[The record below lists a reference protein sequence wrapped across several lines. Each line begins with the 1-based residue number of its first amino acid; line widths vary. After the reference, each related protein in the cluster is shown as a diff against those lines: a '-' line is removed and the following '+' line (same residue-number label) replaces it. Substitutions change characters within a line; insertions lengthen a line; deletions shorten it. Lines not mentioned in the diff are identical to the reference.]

1 MKFTIGQI
9 ARLINAKVEGSEKD
23 SVSNVAKI
31 EEAKAGDIAFLSN
44 PKYEQYLYS
53 TNASAVIVSE
63 KLELKNPVNTTLLRV
78 EDPYTGFTIL
88 LEEYNR
94 LMQFAKSGREKPI
107 FIGKKTKIGKN
118 EFIGAFAYI
127 GANCKIG
134 NNVKIHPQVHI
145 GNGCTIAD
153 NVILYPGVKIYD
165 GCQIGSNCI
174 LQSGVIIGSDGFG
187 FAPQKDGSYKKIP
200 QVGNV
205 ILEDNVEIGAN
216 TTIDCAT
223 MGSTII
229 REGAK
234 IDNLVQLAH
243 NVEIGKNTVIAAQ
256 TGIAGSTKVGE
267 NCVFAGQ
274 VGIVGHIEIA
284 NKTTLASKSGIS
296 NNIKEEGK
304 VLLGYPAL
312 PIGDFKRSFAVY
324 RKLPE
329 LYRQIKELEEKVINL
344 AAAKE

>member
-1 MKFTIGQI
+1 MNFTIGQI
-9 ARLINAKVEGSEKD
+9 AQLIKAKIEGANAGTI
-23 SVSNVAKI
+23 NNLAKI
-31 EEAKAGDIAFLSN
+31 EEAKQGDIAFLSN
-44 PKYEQYLYS
+44 PKYENHLY
-53 TNASAVIVSE
+53 TTGATAVIVSNDLSP
-63 KLELKNPVNTTLLRV
+63 KRSFKTTLLRV
-78 EDPYTGFTIL
+78 EDPYTAFTIL

-94 LMQFAKSGREKPI
+94 LITLGKKGREKPI
-107 FIGKKTKIGKN
+107 FIGKKSKIGKN

-127 GANCKIG
+127 GSNVQIG
-134 NNVKIHPQVHI
+134 ENVKIYPQVHI
-145 GNGCTIAD
+145 GDDSIIGD
-153 NVILYPGVKIYD
+153 NTILYSGVKIYSNTK
-165 GCQIGSNCI
+165 IGSNCT
-174 LQSGVIIGSDGFG
+174 LHSGVVIGSDGFG

-205 ILEDNVEIGAN
+205 ILKDFVEIGAN
-216 TTIDCAT
+216 TTIDCGT

-229 REGAK
+229 EEGVK
-234 IDNLVQLAH
+234 IDNLVQIAH
-243 NVEIGKNTVIAAQ
+243 NVSIGKNTVIAAQ

-284 NKTTLASKSGIS
+284 NKTTLASKTGIS
-296 NNIKEEGK
+296 NSIKEEGQ
-304 VLLGYPAL
+304 VMLGTPAL
-312 PIGDFKRSFAVY
+312 PINNFKRSYVIY

>member
-1 MKFTIGQI
+1 MNFTIKQI
-9 ARLINAKVEGSEKD
+9 AHLIKANIEGKEEGTI
-23 SVSNVAKI
+23 NNLAKI
-31 EEAKAGDIAFLSN
+31 EEAKKGDIAFLSN
-44 PKYEQYLYS
+44 PKYENHLY
-53 TNASAVIVSE
+53 TTEASAVIVNKDLQPKKSF
-63 KLELKNPVNTTLLRV
+63 NTTLLRV
-78 EDPYTGFTIL
+78 DDSYTAFTIL
-88 LEEYNR
+88 LEEYTR
-94 LMQFAKSGREKPI
+94 LVQLGKKGREKPI
-107 FIGKKTKIGKN
+107 FIGKGSKIGKN

-127 GANCKIG
+127 GAKCKIG
-134 NNVKIHPQVHI
+134 ENVKIHPQVHI
-145 GNGCTIAD
+145 GNDCEIGD
-153 NVILYPGVKIYD
+153 NTILYPGVKIYD
-165 GCQIGSNCI
+165 GCKIGSNCI
-174 LQSGVIIGSDGFG
+174 LHSGVIIGSDGFG

-205 ILEDNVEIGAN
+205 ILENHVEIGAN

-223 MGSTII
+223 MGFTIL
-229 REGAK
+229 REGVK

-284 NKTTLASKSGIS
+284 DKTTLASKSGIS
-296 NNIKEEGK
+296 NNIKEEGQ
-304 VLLGYPAL
+304 VMLGYPAL
-312 PIGDFKRSFAVY
+312 PIGNFKRSYAIY

-329 LYRQIKELEEKVINL
+329 LYSQIKELEKKVINL